1 MEGKPIANREATT
14 MRLTKR
20 VLVIALLLAPT
31 TTWGRPAYAASAAE
45 IDRRV
50 SAALKTLYSEN
61 TTAKILGQ
69 KAKAVL
75 VFPSI
80 LKAGFIFGG
89 EGGNGALRKGR
100 KTVGYYNTAAA
111 SWGLQAGVQE
121 LGYALFFM
129 NESALKYL
137 EKSDGWEIGTG
148 PSLVVIDKGF
158 GENLS
163 STTLQHDVYAVI
175 FSQKGIMGGIGIK
188 GTKVTEIHPGP

>member
-1 MEGKPIANREATT
+1 

-20 VLVIALLLAPT
+20 VLVIALLLAPI
-31 TTWGRPAYAASAAE
+31 TTWARPACAASAAE

-50 SAALKTLYSEN
+50 SAALKTLYSQN

-69 KAKAVL
+69 RAKAVL

-111 SWGLQAGVQE
+111 SWGLQAGVEE

-129 NESALKYL
+129 NQSALDYL
-137 EKSDGWEIGTG
+137 EKSHGWEIGTG

-175 FSQKGIMGGIGIK
+175 FNQKGIMGGIGIE

>member
-1 MEGKPIANREATT
+1 

-20 VLVIALLLAPT
+20 VLVIALLLAPI
-31 TTWGRPAYAASAAE
+31 TTWARPACAASAAE

-50 SAALKTLYSEN
+50 SAALKTLYSQN

-111 SWGLQAGVQE
+111 SWGLQAGVEE

-129 NESALKYL
+129 NQSALEYL
-137 EKSDGWEIGTG
+137 EKSHGWEIGTG

-175 FSQKGIMGGIGIK
+175 FNQKGIMGGIGIK